1 MPDVLGTLKPPRLT
15 SAPSSPV
22 QGQLYFDTSTNNLYW
37 WNGSAWVG
45 TSTEVYVGSTSPV
58 PRVGQV
64 LWVDTSV

>member
-1 MPDVLGTLKPPRLT
+1 MPDFPGTFKSPRLA

-22 QGQLYFDTSTNNLYW
+22 QGQLYFDTSTNNLFW
-37 WNGSAWVG
+37 WSGSAWIG
-45 TSTEVYVGSTSPV
+45 TAAEVYVGSSAPS